1 MGRRT
6 AQRWFLAFCLLGG
19 LSLSCQYARAAAPVW
34 AVRGAHGT
42 VYLAGS
48 VHLLPAQDAALPG
61 AFDRA
66 YRDSAVLVMELDL
79 GKLDP
84 QQLALWMQQ
93 HGTLSAD
100 TTLRAVLGE
109 PRYTRLAAAAS
120 ELGVPMSILDT
131 QAPWV
136 IGVELAELEYTR
148 LGYDPDQGVD
158 EQLLRRAQ
166 ADGKPTAGLETMDEE
181 LGGLERLPRADQL
194 KILDQ
199 TLSELKD
206 SQADMLVVLSAWRR
220 GDTARLATLLSKEY
234 GEFPALYRPLVTD
247 RNQHWLPQLE
257 QFLKEDRNTLV
268 VVGALHLVGKG
279 GLLELL
285 RQDGYQPAQLN

>member
-1 MGRRT
+1 MGRT
-6 AQRWFLAFCLLGG
+6 AQRWFLAFCLLCG
-19 LSLSCQYARAAAPVW
+19 LSLPSPHARAAAPVW
-34 AVRGAHGT
+34 AVHAAHGT

-48 VHLLPAQDAALPG
+48 VHLLPAQESALPG

-66 YRDSAVLVMELDL
+66 YRDSALLVMELDL

-84 QQLALWMQQ
+84 AQLALWMQE
-93 HGTLSAD
+93 HGTLGAD

-109 PRYTRLAAAAS
+109 PRYTRLATAAS
-120 ELGVPMSILDT
+120 GLGVPMSLLDT

-136 IGVELAELEYTR
+136 IGVELAELQYTR

-166 ADGKPTAGLETMDEE
+166 ADGKPTAGLETVDEE

-199 TLSELKD
+199 TLGELKD
-206 SQADMLVVLSAWRR
+206 SQADMLVVLSAWRQ
-220 GDTARLATLLSKEY
+220 GDTARLATLLSKEFR
-234 GEFPALYRPLVTD
+234 EFPALYRPLVTD
-247 RNQHWLPQLE
+247 RNQHWLPQIE
-257 QFLKEDRNTLV
+257 RFLKDDRNTLV
-268 VVGALHLVGKG
+268 VVGALHLVGDG

-285 RQDGYQPAQLN
+285 RQAGYQPVQLN